1 MNSDSQVVKSLEL
14 LLDTSDF
21 VVKQNWF
28 CEIKGMVLKYP
39 FLPIVLLL
47 KNWKNNKILTYEGWR
62 NEKKNHPSKNV
73 WMKLPPIPRLRI

>member
-47 KNWKNNKILTYEGWR
+47 KN
-62 NEKKNHPSKNV
+62 
-73 WMKLPPIPRLRI
+73 